1 MKITRRQLRKLIRET
16 FFVNPEGEAIDL
28 SGEQPLYTD
37 ERVQK
42 MINHPDENLRD
53 MARKDT
59 ENYRQALELAAY
71 GYGDEELELTPEEE
85 RIQSLHDEFGVDSEH
100 GYEHVTRDME
110 AYTDWYGYIDQ
121 LQPIVDKAI
130 DDAVEAGITDDAELT
145 KIAENLPAYKALYRR
160 IRQEAGWEADDLQ
173 PYMRTLAGEAMIRHN
188 INPMGRFT

>member
-1 MKITRRQLRKLIRET
+1 MKITRRQLRKLISET

-85 RIQSLHDEFGVDSEH
+85 KIQSLHDEFGVDSEH
-100 GYEHVTRDME
+100 GYEHVVRSPR
-110 AYTDWYGYIDQ
+110 AKTDWYSLIDQ
-121 LQPIVDKAI
+121 LKPVVEDKIQSAI
-130 DDAVEAGITDDAELT
+130 DSGITNYNELYRIMT
-145 KIAENLPAYKALYRR
+145 NIPAFKALENR
-160 IRQEAGWEADDLQ
+160 IDNEAGWEGDEATS
-173 PYMRTLAGEAMIRHN
+173 YMRTLLDDVVYPAKYR
-188 INPMGRFT
+188 